1 MRHHHI
7 RENAM
12 TDLTRYSE
20 LVIRQ
25 QIEQIEIFTPFET
38 ANRYSVHSSDGAQ
51 LMYAYEESGDISR
64 QFAGSHR
71 ALSIHV
77 VDTDSRPVLHASRDF
92 FWVRS
97 HLRVDA
103 DGRRIGALNRVFG
116 LGRKFALVDA
126 NDREVTRITSGIFR
140 PHTFIA
146 NGAGGEIARVT
157 KQWSGFGREM
167 FTDADTFVV
176 QFTDGSTDNDFRL
189 LMLASAFAIDLDFFE
204 NQS

>member
-1 MRHHHI
+1 
-7 RENAM
+7 M

-25 QIEQIEIFTPFET
+25 QIEQMEIFTPFET
-38 ANRYSVHSSDGAQ
+38 ANRYSVLTSDGAQ
-51 LMYAYEESGDISR
+51 LMYAYEESGDLTR

-77 VDTDSRPVLHASRDF
+77 VQTDGTPVLQASRDF
-92 FWVRS
+92 FWFRS

-103 DGRRIGALNRVFG
+103 DGRRVGALNRVFG
-116 LGRKFALVDA
+116 LGRKFALVDSGE
-126 NDREVTRITSGIFR
+126 REITRITSGLFR

-146 NGAGGEIARVT
+146 NGAGGAEIARVT

>member
-1 MRHHHI
+1 
-7 RENAM
+7 M

-25 QIEQIEIFTPFET
+25 QVEQMEIFTPFET

-71 ALSIHV
+71 ALSVHV
-77 VDTDSRPVLHASRDF
+77 VDGSGAPVLKASRDF
-92 FWVRS
+92 FWFRS
-97 HLRVDA
+97 HLRVDS
-103 DGRRIGALNRVFG
+103 DGRRVGALNRVFG
-116 LGRKFALVDA
+116 LGRKFALVDG
-126 NDREVTRITSGIFR
+126 NEREITRITSGIFR

-146 NGAGGEIARVT
+146 KDAGGAEIARVT
-157 KQWSGFGREM
+157 KQWTGFGMEM

-176 QFTDGSTDNDFRL
+176 QFTDGSADNDFRL

-204 NQS
+204 KQR

>member
-1 MRHHHI
+1 
-7 RENAM
+7 M

-25 QIEQIEIFTPFET
+25 QIEQMEIFTPFET
-38 ANRYSVHSSDGAQ
+38 ANRYGVYTAGGTQ
-51 LMYAYEESGDISR
+51 LMHAYEESGGISR
-64 QFAGSHR
+64 QFAGSRR

-77 VDTDSRPVLHASRDF
+77 VEGDGAPVLHASRDF
-92 FWVRS
+92 FWFRS

-103 DGRRIGALNRVFG
+103 GGRRIGALNRVFG
-116 LGRKFALVDA
+116 FGRKLALVDS
-126 NDREVTRITSGIFR
+126 EGHEITRIASGFTH
-140 PHTFIA
+140 PNTFIA
-146 NGAGGEIARVT
+146 EDEDGHEIARVT
-157 KQWSGFGREM
+157 KEWSGFGREM

-176 QFTDGSTDNDFRL
+176 QFTDGSAGNDFRL

>member
-1 MRHHHI
+1 
-7 RENAM
+7 M

-25 QIEQIEIFTPFET
+25 QVEQMEIFTPFET

-51 LMYAYEESGDISR
+51 LMHAYEESGDLSR
-64 QFAGSHR
+64 QFGGSR
-71 ALSIHV
+71 RGLTIHV
-77 VDTDSRPVLHASRDF
+77 VDGNGKPILKASRDF
-92 FWVRS
+92 FWFRS

-116 LGRKFALVDA
+116 LGRKFALLDS
-126 NDREVTRITSGIFR
+126 NEQEITRITSGIFR

-146 NGAGGEIARVT
+146 NGSGGELARVT

-176 QFTDGSTDNDFRL
+176 QFTDSSTDNNFRL

-204 NQS
+204 GGND

>member
-1 MRHHHI
+1 
-7 RENAM
+7 M
-12 TDLTRYSE
+12 TDLTRYPE

-25 QIEQIEIFTPFET
+25 QVEQIEIFTPFET
-38 ANRYSVHSSDGAQ
+38 ANRYNVHTSDGAQ
-51 LMYAYEESGDISR
+51 IMHAYEESGDMSR

-77 VDTDSRPVLHASRDF
+77 VESDGAPVLRASRNF
-92 FWVRS
+92 FWFRS

-126 NDREVTRITSGIFR
+126 NDREIIRLTSGLFR

-146 NGAGGEIARVT
+146 KNAQGSEMARVT

-176 QFTDGSTDNDFRL
+176 QFTDSSADNDFRL

-204 NQS
+204 KQS

>member
-1 MRHHHI
+1 
-7 RENAM
+7 M
-12 TDLTRYSE
+12 TDLTRYPE

-25 QIEQIEIFTPFET
+25 QIEQMEIFTPFET
-38 ANRYSVHSSDGAQ
+38 ANRYSVHTSDGAQ
-51 LMYAYEESGDISR
+51 LMYAYEESGAMSR

-77 VDTDSRPVLHASRDF
+77 VESDGAPVLQASRDF
-92 FWVRS
+92 FWFRS

-126 NDREVTRITSGIFR
+126 NEREITRITSGIFR

-146 NGAGGEIARVT
+146 NDAGGGEIARVT

>member
-1 MRHHHI
+1 
-7 RENAM
+7 M
-12 TDLTRYSE
+12 TDLTRYPE

-25 QIEQIEIFTPFET
+25 QVEQMEIFTPFET
-38 ANRYSVHSSDGAQ
+38 ANRYSVYTSDGAQ
-51 LMYAYEESGDISR
+51 LMYAYEESGDLTR

-71 ALSIHV
+71 ALTIHV
-77 VDTDSRPVLHASRDF
+77 VESDGTPVLKASRDF
-92 FWVRS
+92 FWFRS

-103 DGRRIGALNRVFG
+103 EGRRVGALNRVFG
-116 LGRKFALVDA
+116 LGRKFALVDSSE
-126 NDREVTRITSGIFR
+126 REITRITSGMFR

-146 NGAGGEIARVT
+146 NATGGAEIARVT

-176 QFTDGSTDNDFRL
+176 QFTDADTDNDFRL

>member
-1 MRHHHI
+1 
-7 RENAM
+7 M
-12 TDLTRYSE
+12 TDLTRYPE

-25 QIEQIEIFTPFET
+25 QIEQMEIFTPFET
-38 ANRYSVHSSDGAQ
+38 ANRYSVHTSDGAQ
-51 LMYAYEESGDISR
+51 LMYAYEESGNISR

-71 ALSIHV
+71 ALSIYV
-77 VDTDSRPVLHASRDF
+77 VESDGAPVLQASRDF
-92 FWVRS
+92 FWFRS

-103 DGRRIGALNRVFG
+103 DGRRVGALNRVFG
-116 LGRKFALVDA
+116 LGRKFALVDSSE
-126 NDREVTRITSGIFR
+126 REITRITSGLFR

-146 NGAGGEIARVT
+146 KDAGGAEIARVT

-176 QFTDGSTDNDFRL
+176 QFTDGSTSNDFRL

>member
-1 MRHHHI
+1 
-7 RENAM
+7 M
-12 TDLTRYSE
+12 TDLTRYPE

-25 QIEQIEIFTPFET
+25 QVEQMEIFTPFET

-51 LMYAYEESGDISR
+51 LMYAYEESGNISR

-71 ALSIHV
+71 ALSVHV
-77 VDTDSRPVLHASRDF
+77 VDGSGAPILKASRDF
-92 FWVRS
+92 FWFRS
-97 HLRVDA
+97 HLRVDS

-116 LGRKFALVDA
+116 LGRKFALLDS
-126 NDREVTRITSGIFR
+126 NEREITRLTSGLFR

-146 NGAGGEIARVT
+146 QSAGGGEVARVT

>member
-1 MRHHHI
+1 
-7 RENAM
+7 M

-25 QIEQIEIFTPFET
+25 QVEQIEIFTPFET
-38 ANRYSVHSSDGAQ
+38 ANRYSVHSPDGAQ

-71 ALSIHV
+71 ALSVHV
-77 VDTDSRPVLHASRDF
+77 VDGSGAPVLKASRDF
-92 FWVRS
+92 FWFRS
-97 HLRVDA
+97 HLRVDS
-103 DGRRIGALNRVFG
+103 DGRRVGALNRVFG
-116 LGRKFALVDA
+116 LGRKFALVDG
-126 NDREVTRITSGIFR
+126 NEREITRITSGIFR

-146 NGAGGEIARVT
+146 KGAGGGEIARVT
-157 KQWSGFGREM
+157 KQWTGFGMEM

-204 NQS
+204 KQS

>member
-1 MRHHHI
+1 
-7 RENAM
+7 M

-25 QIEQIEIFTPFET
+25 QIEQMEIFTPFET
-38 ANRYSVHSSDGAQ
+38 ANRYGVYTAGGTQ
-51 LMYAYEESGDISR
+51 LMHAYEESGGISR
-64 QFAGSHR
+64 QFAGSRR

-77 VDTDSRPVLHASRDF
+77 VEGDGAPVLHASRDF
-92 FWVRS
+92 FWFRS

-103 DGRRIGALNRVFG
+103 GGRRIGALNRVFG
-116 LGRKFALVDA
+116 FGRKLALVDS
-126 NDREVTRITSGIFR
+126 EGHEITRIASGFTH
-140 PHTFIA
+140 PNTFIA
-146 NGAGGEIARVT
+146 EDEDGHEIARVT
-157 KQWSGFGREM
+157 KEWSGFGREM

-176 QFTDGSTDNDFRL
+176 QFTNGSADNDFRL

>member
-1 MRHHHI
+1 
-7 RENAM
+7 M

-25 QIEQIEIFTPFET
+25 QVEQMEIFTPFET
-38 ANRYSVHSSDGAQ
+38 ANRYSVHTSDGAQ
-51 LMYAYEESGDISR
+51 LMYAYEESGGLSR

-77 VDTDSRPVLHASRDF
+77 VDGDGSPVLKASRDF
-92 FWVRS
+92 FWFRS
-97 HLRVDA
+97 HLRVDT

-116 LGRKFALVDA
+116 LGRKFSLVDA
-126 NDREVTRITSGIFR
+126 NEREITRITSGIFR

-146 NGAGGEIARVT
+146 KGAGGEEIGRVT

-176 QFTDGSTDNDFRL
+176 QFTDDSADNDFRL